1 MKPGLSGNNFI
12 KSLGLA
18 LLEAGNLVAG
28 SGVRLKETLYFR

>member
-12 KSLGLA
+12 KLGL

-28 SGVRLKETLYFR
+28 SGGRLKETLYFR